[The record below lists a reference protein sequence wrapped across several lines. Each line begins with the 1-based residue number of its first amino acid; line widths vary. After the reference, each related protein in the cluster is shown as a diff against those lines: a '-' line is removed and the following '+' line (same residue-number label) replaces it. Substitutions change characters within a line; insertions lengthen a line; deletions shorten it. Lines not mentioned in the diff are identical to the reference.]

1 MAPVPP
7 TVASADKPL
16 EAGAPS
22 ALSGLDRLRQ
32 ALLQDAA
39 DFWAAGGARR
49 GRLRVRTLI
58 RLRWL
63 AVIGQTVT
71 VLFVGLGLKF
81 PLPWIACFAIIG
93 AAAGLNTVISL
104 ASPGQR
110 LADDREATAQIAFD
124 ILQLTGMLFLTGGT
138 LNPFSLL
145 LIAPVTL
152 AAATLP
158 LRHTLGLGLLA
169 VAASVMLSVNALPLP
184 APETA
189 PFDPPFVNRVGA
201 VTARVLGVV
210 FTAAYA
216 YFAAAEAGRMQLAL
230 DTTHVVLARE
240 QKLSA
245 LGALA
250 AAAAHELG
258 TPLATIAIVAKE
270 MARGAPEGS
279 QVREDAELLIGQAE
293 RCREILRRLT
303 ADPNATDA
311 VHERMSLLQ
320 VVQEA
325 IAPHAKSPE
334 VRVEAMVSGP
344 LDVRPP
350 DIWRMPEVLHALT
363 SFVENAVD
371 FARSEVLVTARFDN
385 DRLSIEVRDDGP
397 GFAPEVLAKLG
408 EPYVTSRP
416 GAEGSRSGHVGMGL
430 GFFIAK
436 TLLERT
442 GADVDFR
449 NGRRGGAQIT
459 AQWPRGAIEAP
470 AVVDPFTG
478 LDEK

>member
-1 MAPVPP
+1 MAPVSPSETP
-7 TVASADKPL
+7 
-16 EAGAPS
+16 APETS
-22 ALSGLDRLRQ
+22 GKTLPGLDRLRQ

-39 DFWAAGGARR
+39 DFWAGGARR
-49 GRLRVRTLI
+49 GRLRVRTLV

-63 AVIGQTVT
+63 AVAGQTVT
-71 VLFVGLGLKF
+71 VLFVGLVLKF
-81 PLPWIACFAIIG
+81 PLPWLGCFVLIG
-93 AAAGLNTVISL
+93 VAAWLNIVISL

-110 LADDREATAQIAFD
+110 MAGDREAAGQIAFD
-124 ILQLTGMLFLTGGT
+124 ILQLTGMLYLTGGT

-152 AAATLP
+152 AAASLP
-158 LRHTLGLGLLA
+158 LRHTLMLGLLA
-169 VAASVMLSVNALPLP
+169 VAANIMLSVNALPLP
-184 APETA
+184 SLNAV
-189 PFDPPFVNRVGA
+189 PFDPPLINRIGA
-201 VTARVLGVV
+201 VIARILGVI

-216 YFAAAEAGRMQLAL
+216 WQAAAEAARMQLAL

-240 QKLSA
+240 QRLSA

-270 MARGAPEGS
+270 MARNAPPGG
-279 QVREDAELLIGQAE
+279 QVREDADLLISQAG

-303 ADPNATDA
+303 ADPMASDA

-325 IAPHAKSPE
+325 IAPHAKSAE

-344 LDVRPP
+344 LDVQPP
-350 DIWRMPEVLHALT
+350 DIWRMPEILHAVT

-371 FARSEVLVTARFDN
+371 FAKSEVLVTARFDN
-385 DRLSIEVRDDGP
+385 QRLSIEVRDDGP

-442 GADVDFR
+442 GAEVDFR

-459 AQWPRGAIEAP
+459 AKWPRGVIEAP
-470 AVVDPFTG
+470 AIVDPFTG
-478 LDEK
+478 LDDQ

>member
-7 TVASADKPL
+7 TEAPAKKPL
-16 EAGAPS
+16 EAGTPS

-32 ALLQDAA
+32 AVLQDAA

-63 AVIGQTVT
+63 AVIGQTIT

-81 PLPWIACFAIIG
+81 PLPWIACFAVIG
-93 AAAGLNTVISL
+93 AAAALNIVVSL

-110 LADDREATAQIAFD
+110 LADDREAAGQIAFD

-158 LRHTLGLGLLA
+158 LRHTLLLGLLA
-169 VAASVMLSVNALPLP
+169 VAASVILSVNALPLP
-184 APETA
+184 SPEA
-189 PFDPPFVNRVGA
+189 VPFDPPVVNRIGA

-258 TPLATIAIVAKE
+258 TPLATISIVAKE
-270 MARGAPEGS
+270 MARAAPEGT

-325 IAPHAKSPE
+325 IEPHAKSPE

-344 LDVRPP
+344 LDVQPP

-385 DRLSIEVRDDGP
+385 SRLSIEVRDDGP

-442 GADVDFR
+442 GAEVDFR
-449 NGRRGGAQIT
+449 NGRRGGALIT
-459 AQWPRGAIEAP
+459 AQWPRGVIEAP
-470 AVVDPFTG
+470 PVADPFTG
-478 LDEK
+478 LDVK